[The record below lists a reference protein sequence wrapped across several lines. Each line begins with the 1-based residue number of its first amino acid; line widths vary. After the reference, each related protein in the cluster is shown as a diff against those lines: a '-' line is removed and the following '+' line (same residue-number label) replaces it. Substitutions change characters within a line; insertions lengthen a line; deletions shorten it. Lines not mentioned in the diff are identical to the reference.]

1 MAKQTVRKNY
11 TIVYLDA
18 MYFKVRSNGKI
29 VNKAVYLATM
39 EIIEKRTQSIHNFG
53 ATLAELTLIFQQQ
66 LENELV

>member
-1 MAKQTVRKNY
+1 
-11 TIVYLDA
+11 

-53 ATLAELTLIFQQQ
+53 ATLSELTLMFQQQ